1 MILRNL
7 FCKYYD
13 LALFNKK
20 AEFIGIDLLM
30 FLMLGELGDFNE
42 G

>member
-7 FCKYYD
+7 FYKYYD

-20 AEFIGIDLLM
+20 AEFIGI
-30 FLMLGELGDFNE
+30 ELVNVFNA
-42 G
+42 GRIGRF